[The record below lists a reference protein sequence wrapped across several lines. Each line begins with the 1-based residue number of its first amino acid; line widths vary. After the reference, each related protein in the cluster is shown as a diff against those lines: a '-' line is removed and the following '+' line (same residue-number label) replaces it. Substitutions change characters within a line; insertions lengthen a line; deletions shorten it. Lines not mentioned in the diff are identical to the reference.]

1 MSGEGAD
8 LQLGKEA
15 VAKFTQG
22 VGATIEQLG
31 ELGGATGSV
40 MGKGFSELAMTGME
54 AGHHGL
60 SVDFEDFCERW
71 EWGVRALVHDAS
83 EIANRLGLAAGTQW
97 EHDQFVAGSLKVGV
111 NALMGGNPHASEEE
125 ITQQDWGDV
134 FTPDY
139 LDPDWSAG
147 SFADHYLAGYVHRCT
162 VWRQQYTL
170 STALQRRR
178 TARRFCTSSPGSTST
193 DDEQPQRSPMRPR
206 RPMGPHPPRAADPPV
221 TPTADDEDVAVPG

>member
-97 EHDQFVAGSLKVGV
+97 EHDQYVAGSLKVGV

-139 LDPDWSAG
+139 LDPDWSAE
-147 SFADHYLAGYVHRCT
+147 SWDKAGQDMEQTWKDTGRT
-162 VWRQQYTL
+162 VLTEGQGGRQSQVLNDALGISDDQWNQALDDTFGPSPEERVRQQQGE
-170 STALQRRR
+170 S
-178 TARRFCTSSPGSTST
+178 G
-193 DDEQPQRSPMRPR
+193 
-206 RPMGPHPPRAADPPV
+206 GN
-221 TPTADDEDVAVPG
+221 